1 MQVST
6 HEKKGRGVHLEPP
19 FHYIDLKILIAQTVS
34 KQSA

>member
-6 HEKKGRGVHLEPP
+6 HEKGRGIHLEPP
-19 FHYIDLKILIAQTVS
+19 FHYIDLKILIAQTIS